1 MEYFLLLLIPILIV
15 TWISFSRKSDS
26 GSGDAVS
33 QRTTPQDGMYEG
45 CAYPPGN
52 KFPWEQEGAVVHPSE
67 YRKLLPEMLNMED
80 VYHDGDWTFGTY
92 QGGHFAFGSDEAGK
106 RIEIVF
112 CRIYLCDM
120 DELHTVAE
128 VANQM
133 NKKEF
138 WTCYHHVDY
147 DAPEGE
153 SVLVTLRHTFIMDEM
168 SIQQVA
174 DTLKKILPGVFSVR
188 ERFISLMKKI
198 SEANPD
204 LEAMHQNNLFN
215 AKVDFIRNRVR
226 MDLPL
231 TAPEHE
237 QETTPESMW
246 RISDVISRSLYG
258 TQGCLNAMTIL
269 VDGKAET
276 ITDLQQIQQFN
287 IRDYILEHYDG
298 RNLNS
303 IILRLDFEH
312 QDLLIHLRKAK
323 GCTDKTLFYDIS
335 SLRSSCGEDG
345 GGVCSTNMGEIRLAD
360 TNEDYWEAKY
370 MVDDAMDK
378 WNKGRYSEL
387 TDEQRMIV
395 NCVCPTCRTDLY
407 WAHKYFNKKCYMQSL
422 FYFDR
427 VFKYLQKQLPTT
439 DESLLDLYGST
450 ALAMG
455 NIYMHLAMYEQAY
468 YYLHIARAEGYGV
481 TELGYCML
489 FLDHP
494 GTLDYSRDLLR
505 SITEEM
511 QSEDKAGDE
520 NLLHLHVHA
529 SRLLVM
535 VLICKDKLFE
545 AKFLLLDMKEQDFDT
560 EFVEYKLAEVEEK
573 IKNVER

>member
-1 MEYFLLLLIPILIV
+1 MLLIPILIV

-45 CAYPPGN
+45 TAYPPGN

-112 CRIYLCDM
+112 CRIYLCDL

-258 TQGCLNAMTIL
+258 TQGCLNAMTII

-287 IRDYILEHYDG
+287 IRDYILEHFDG
-298 RNLNS
+298 KNLNS
-303 IILRLDFEH
+303 IIFRLDFEH

-378 WNKGRYSEL
+378 WNSGRHNQL
-387 TDEQRMIV
+387 TDEQRMV
-395 NCVCPTCRTDLY
+395 VDCVEPQYRTDLY
-407 WAHKYFNKKCYMQSL
+407 WAHKYYNKKCYMQSL
-422 FYFDR
+422 FYFSR
-427 VFKYLQKQLPTT
+427 VFGMVQNHMPST
-439 DESLLDLYGST
+439 DTALNDLYGRIAFSM
-450 ALAMG
+450 AL
-455 NIYMHLAMYEQAY
+455 IYMQLSMFEQAF
-468 YYLHIARAEGYGV
+468 YYLHIARGEGYGAI
-481 TELGYCML
+481 ELGYCLQALNSPQAM
-489 FLDHP
+489 
-494 GTLDYSRDLLR
+494 DYVRDMHRDLAADLQK
-505 SITEEM
+505 EEN
-511 QSEDKAGDE
+511 AGDE
-520 NLLHLHVHA
+520 GLLSIYLQA
-529 SRLLVM
+529 NRLLILS
-535 VLICKDKLFE
+535 LINKGSFFE
-545 AKFLLLDMKEQDFDT
+545 AKSLLQDMKSQDFDT
-560 EFVEYKLAEVEEK
+560 EFAEEKLALLEEMMNRQK
-573 IKNVER
+573 GEQ

>member
-1 MEYFLLLLIPILIV
+1 
-15 TWISFSRKSDS
+15 
-26 GSGDAVS
+26 
-33 QRTTPQDGMYEG
+33 
-45 CAYPPGN
+45 
-52 KFPWEQEGAVVHPSE
+52 
-67 YRKLLPEMLNMED
+67 
-80 VYHDGDWTFGTY
+80 
-92 QGGHFAFGSDEAGK
+92 
-106 RIEIVF
+106 
-112 CRIYLCDM
+112 M

-188 ERFISLMKKI
+188 ERFTSLMKKI

-258 TQGCLNAMTIL
+258 TQGCLNAMTII

-287 IRDYILEHYDG
+287 IRDYVIEHFDG
-298 RNLNS
+298 KNLNS
-303 IILRLDFEH
+303 IIFRLDFEH

-345 GGVCSTNMGEIRLAD
+345 GGVCSCNMGEIRLAD

-378 WNKGRYSEL
+378 WNSGRHNQL
-387 TDEQRMIV
+387 TDEQRMV
-395 NCVCPTCRTDLY
+395 VDCVEPQYRTDLY
-407 WAHKYFNKKCYMQSL
+407 WAHKYYNKKCYMQSL
-422 FYFDR
+422 FYFSR
-427 VFKYLQKQLPTT
+427 VFGMVQNHMPST
-439 DESLLDLYGST
+439 DTALNDLYGRIAFSM
-450 ALAMG
+450 AL
-455 NIYMHLAMYEQAY
+455 IYMQLSMYEQAF
-468 YYLHIARAEGYGV
+468 YYLHIARGEGYGPI
-481 TELGYCML
+481 ELGYCLQALNSPQAM
-489 FLDHP
+489 
-494 GTLDYSRDLLR
+494 DYVRDMHRDLAADLQK
-505 SITEEM
+505 EEN
-511 QSEDKAGDE
+511 AGDE
-520 NLLHLHVHA
+520 GLLSIYLQA
-529 SRLLVM
+529 NRLLILS
-535 VLICKDKLFE
+535 LINKGSFFE
-545 AKFLLLDMKEQDFDT
+545 AKSLLLDMKEQDFDT
-560 EFVEYKLAEVEEK
+560 EFVEEKLALLEEMMNRQK
-573 IKNVER
+573 GEQ

>member
-1 MEYFLLLLIPILIV
+1 MLLIPILIV

-33 QRTTPQDGMYEG
+33 HRTTPQDGMYEG

-258 TQGCLNAMTIL
+258 TQGCLNAMTII

-287 IRDYILEHYDG
+287 IRDYVIEHFDG
-298 RNLNS
+298 KNLNS
-303 IILRLDFEH
+303 IIFRLDFEH
-312 QDLLIHLRKAK
+312 QDLLIHMRKAK

-345 GGVCSTNMGEIRLAD
+345 GGVCSCNMGEIRLAD

-378 WNKGRYSEL
+378 WNKGRYGEL

-455 NIYMHLAMYEQAY
+455 SIYMHLAMYEQAY

-545 AKFLLLDMKEQDFDT
+545 AKSLLLDMKEQDFDT